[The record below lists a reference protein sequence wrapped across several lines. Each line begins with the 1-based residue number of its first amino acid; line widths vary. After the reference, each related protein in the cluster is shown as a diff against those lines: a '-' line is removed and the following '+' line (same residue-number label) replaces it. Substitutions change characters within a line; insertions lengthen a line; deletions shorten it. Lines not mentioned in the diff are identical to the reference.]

1 MKGFRILNG
10 WARLRNGQATLSFI
24 LLVGGIIVEVA
35 IAGALIAF
43 FLSGAG
49 LGDRLSARA
58 YNAAQTGIRDAQL
71 KIARNKEFCG
81 TCSFPVQYSFLVG
94 SDSVAVG
101 VARADDSVNNAYL
114 YTFTSIGTSASRQR
128 KFVAVLVVD
137 KATGYVQ
144 LKSNQEQ
151 PVQ

>member
-1 MKGFRILNG
+1 MKGFRISKG
-10 WARLRNGQATLSFI
+10 QVRSVRGQATLSFV

-58 YNAAQTGIRDAQL
+58 YNAAQTGIRDAEL

-81 TCSFPVQYSFLVG
+81 TCSFPIQYSFPVG
-94 SDSVAVG
+94 SDSVV
-101 VARADDSVNNAYL
+101 VNVTRVDDSVNNAYL
-114 YTFTSIGTSASRQR
+114 YTFTSTGTSASRQR
-128 KFVAVLVVD
+128 KFVAVLAAD
-137 KATGYVQ
+137 KATGSVQ

-151 PVQ
+151 SVQ

>member
-1 MKGFRILNG
+1 MKGFRISNKQARLNG
-10 WARLRNGQATLSFI
+10 GQATLSFI

-35 IAGALIAF
+35 VAGALIAF

-58 YNAAQTGIRDAQL
+58 YNAAQTGIRDAEL

-81 TCSFPVQYSFLVG
+81 TCLFPIQYSFSVG
-94 SDSVAVG
+94 SDSVVVG
-101 VARADDSVNNAYL
+101 VARMDDSVNNAYL
-114 YTFTSIGTSASRQR
+114 YTFTSTGISASRQR
-128 KFVAVLVVD
+128 KFVAVLAVD
-137 KATGYVQ
+137 KVTGSVQ

-151 PVQ
+151 AVQ